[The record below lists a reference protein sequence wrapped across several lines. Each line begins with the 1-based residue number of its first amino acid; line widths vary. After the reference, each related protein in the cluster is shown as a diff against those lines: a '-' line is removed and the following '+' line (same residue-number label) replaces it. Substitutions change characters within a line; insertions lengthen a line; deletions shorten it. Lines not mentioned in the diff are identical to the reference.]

1 MKRNDGKLVDSGQ
14 VSEFWPAVQTLN
26 DLGLVE
32 PDDNAAEVI
41 HPYERGGGEPGEQE
55 LARIAHEVATQMVTE
70 GQYDW
75 AMEEGFSE
83 LVDIAAEPWP
93 RESFESAANC
103 PLSWHQGF
111 IPNEF
116 YVVPCGD

>member
-1 MKRNDGKLVDSGQ
+1 M
-14 VSEFWPAVQTLN
+14 SEFWPAVQTLN

-83 LVDIAAEPWP
+83 LVDIPAEPWP
-93 RESFESAANC
+93 REKSCSYLIYINRFESAATC
-103 PLSWHQGF
+103 PLSCAPRLYPQR
-111 IPNEF
+111 I
-116 YVVPCGD
+116 YVAPCGD